1 MELQVCHAE
10 PPVCHVEHRMEYTR
24 MWYMKLV
31 SVPVRYVKYVQD
43 MRDVTPELTSLAEN
57 GTILSQYYVQQ
68 V

>member
-1 MELQVCHAE
+1 
-10 PPVCHVEHRMEYTR
+10 
-24 MWYMKLV
+24 MKLV